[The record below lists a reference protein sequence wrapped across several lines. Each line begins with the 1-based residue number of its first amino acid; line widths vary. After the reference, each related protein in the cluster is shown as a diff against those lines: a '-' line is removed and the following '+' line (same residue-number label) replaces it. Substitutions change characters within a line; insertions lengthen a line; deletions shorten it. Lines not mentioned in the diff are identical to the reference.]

1 MARAGSRIAKR
12 LETTAMSTT
21 TLGTSGH
28 AAVAQ
33 NAADA
38 VYRKVTWRL
47 LPLLFLCYIAAYL
60 DRVNVGFAKLGM
72 QSDLPLSDSI
82 YGLGAGIFFV
92 GYFIFEVPS
101 NIILHK
107 VGAGR
112 WIARIMVSWAV
123 ISAATMFVNSVASF
137 YVARFL
143 LGVAEAGF
151 FPGIILYLTYWFPA
165 ERRGRATSLFMTAIA
180 FAGIIG
186 GPISGWILH
195 SMGGVNDWKGWQ
207 WLFLLEAIPS
217 LVLGVVAWFFLEDRV
232 KDAQWLTP
240 AERELI
246 ARDILTEESHKFD
259 DPLLKI
265 VANPKVW
272 ISALVYFSLA
282 AGLYGVSFWL
292 PTIIKAMGIK
302 DPLDVGLISAI
313 PWSFGVV
320 AMYLT
325 ANSADRRREARWHT
339 AVMCAVGAI
348 GLVIS
353 VAAGGNVPAAMTGL
367 TLCTIGIMSALPV
380 SWSTPTSILGGA
392 AAAAGI
398 AMINSIGNLAGFL
411 SPFAIGAIK
420 EATDSTDLGL
430 YMLAA
435 VMVIGGLAELALPKR
450 GTRAQD
456 VQAALHDSHSR

>member
-33 NAADA
+33 SAADG

-47 LPLLFLCYIAAYL
+47 LPLLFVCYIAAYL

-101 NIILHK
+101 NIILHR

-112 WIARIMVSWAV
+112 WIARIMVSWGV

-137 YVARFL
+137 YIARFL

-165 ERRGRATSLFMTAIA
+165 ERRGRATSLFLTAIA
-180 FAGIIG
+180 VASIIG
-186 GPISGWILH
+186 GPTSGWILH
-195 SMGGVNDWKGWQ
+195 SMGGVNGWKGWQ

-217 LVLGVVAWFFLEDRV
+217 LVLGVVAWFYLEDRV
-232 KDAQWLTP
+232 TNAHWLTP

-246 ARDILTEESHKFD
+246 ARDILAEESHKLD
-259 DPLLKI
+259 DPLRKV

-272 ISALVYFSLA
+272 ISALVYFGIAS
-282 AGLYGVSFWL
+282 GLYGVSFWL
-292 PTIIKAMGIK
+292 PTIIKAMGVQ

-313 PWSFGVV
+313 PWCFGVV
-320 AMYLT
+320 AMYLV
-325 ANSADRRREARWHT
+325 AASADRRREARWHT
-339 AVMCAVGAI
+339 AVMCVVGAI

-353 VAAGGNVPAAMTGL
+353 VMASGSVTVAMIGL
-367 TLCTIGIMSALPV
+367 TLGTIGIMSALPV

-411 SPFAIGAIK
+411 IPFAIGVIK
-420 EATDSTDLGL
+420 DATHSTDLGL

-435 VMVIGGLAELALPKR
+435 LMVIGGLAELALPKR
-450 GTRAQD
+450 GKPGA
-456 VQAALHDSHSR
+456 

>member
-1 MARAGSRIAKR
+1 MARAGSRITKR

-33 NAADA
+33 SAADA

-82 YGLGAGIFFV
+82 YGLGAGIFFI

-101 NIILHK
+101 NIILHR

-112 WIARIMVSWAV
+112 WIARIMVSWGV
-123 ISAATMFVNSVASF
+123 ISAATMFVSSVASF
-137 YVARFL
+137 YIARFL

-165 ERRGRATSLFMTAIA
+165 ERRGRATSLFLTAIA
-180 FAGIIG
+180 FASIIG
-186 GPISGWILH
+186 GPTSGWTLH
-195 SMGGVNDWKGWQ
+195 SMGGVNGWKGWQ

-217 LVLGVVAWFFLEDRV
+217 LVLGVVAWFYLEDRV
-232 KDAQWLTP
+232 ANAHWLTP

-246 ARDILTEESHKFD
+246 ARDILAEESHKAD
-259 DPLLKI
+259 DPLRKV

-272 ISALVYFSLA
+272 ISALVYFGIAS
-282 AGLYGVSFWL
+282 GLYGVSFWL
-292 PTIIKAMGIK
+292 PTIIKAMGVQ
-302 DPLDVGLISAI
+302 DLLDVGLISAI
-313 PWSFGVV
+313 PWCFAVV
-320 AMYLT
+320 AMYLV
-325 ANSADRRREARWHT
+325 AASADRRREARWHT
-339 AVMCAVGAI
+339 AVMCVVGAI

-353 VAAGGNVPAAMTGL
+353 VMASGSVTVAMTGL

-380 SWSTPTSILGGA
+380 
-392 AAAAGI
+392 
-398 AMINSIGNLAGFL
+398 
-411 SPFAIGAIK
+411 
-420 EATDSTDLGL
+420 
-430 YMLAA
+430 
-435 VMVIGGLAELALPKR
+435 
-450 GTRAQD
+450 
-456 VQAALHDSHSR
+456 